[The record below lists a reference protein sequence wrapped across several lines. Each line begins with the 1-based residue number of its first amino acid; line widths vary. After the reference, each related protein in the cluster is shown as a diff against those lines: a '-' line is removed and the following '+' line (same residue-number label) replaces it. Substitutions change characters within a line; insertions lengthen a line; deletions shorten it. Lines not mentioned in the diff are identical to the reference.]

1 MSDKETNKKLIKEMT
16 LPEKLK
22 YIWDYH
28 KLPIMGVLC
37 IIAVIIL
44 LSAEF
49 IKQEKKSVLSIA
61 TLNCAFAGHDVQ
73 SLQEEYLTAASYS
86 PKKYC
91 ITFYDNLVATQGDAA
106 NEEDAVGAF
115 TAYNSLEAML
125 IKQEPLDI
133 ILSNVEDLTITH
145 KGIENK
151 DGSYSEIV
159 FEDYLTD
166 LADVLPEEF
175 LSKHQEEIVYSPNTG
190 KAIGI
195 DMKQSKLATKYG
207 TFQMET
213 ILCICQYM
221 EHKEN
226 VLAFLEYAFAS

>member
-1 MSDKETNKKLIKEMT
+1 MSDRETNKKLIKEMT
-16 LPEKLK
+16 LTQKLK

-28 KLPIMGVLC
+28 KLPIIGGLC
-37 IIAVIIL
+37 MLAVIIL
-44 LSAEF
+44 LCAEF
-49 IKQEKKSVLSIA
+49 IKQDKESVLSIA
-61 TLNCAFAGHDVQ
+61 TLNCTFAGHDVQ
-73 SLQEEYLTAASYS
+73 SMQEEYLHSADYS

-91 ITFYDNLVATQGDAA
+91 ITFYDDLVATQGDAA
-106 NEEDAVGAF
+106 DEEDAVGAF

-125 IKQEPLDI
+125 VKQEPLDI
-133 ILSNVEDLTITH
+133 ILSNVEDLTTTH
-145 KGIENK
+145 KGIKNK
-151 DGSYSEIV
+151 DESYSEIV

-166 LADVLPEEF
+166 LADVLPDEF
-175 LSKHQEEIVYSPNTG
+175 LKQHQEEIVYSPNTG

-195 DMKQSKLATKYG
+195 DMKKSKLATKYG

-226 VLAFLEYAFAS
+226 VLAFLDYAFAS